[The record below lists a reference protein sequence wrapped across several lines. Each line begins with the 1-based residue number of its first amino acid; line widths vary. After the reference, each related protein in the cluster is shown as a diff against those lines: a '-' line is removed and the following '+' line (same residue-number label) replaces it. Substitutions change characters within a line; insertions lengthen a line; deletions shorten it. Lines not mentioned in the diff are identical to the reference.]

1 MEVTRVRR
9 QARFVALAAVACP
22 VACVLCMNTL
32 APGPSSA
39 RASVSGGKSTNA
51 QKLVLPDDSWVRG
64 LANERQSAPIDGSP
78 FPEVVVSSVPL
89 PEAVIATAPERVDPE
104 PAIRLTGIMRSVAG
118 DVALIGGKM
127 LRAGSDVDGPW
138 RVEAID
144 AAARTVTIRHG
155 TDGRSFVVTLDRE

>member
-1 MEVTRVRR
+1 
-9 QARFVALAAVACP
+9 
-22 VACVLCMNTL
+22 MNTL

-39 RASVSGGKSTNA
+39 RASVAGGKSTDA

-118 DVALIGGKM
+118 DVALIGGKL

>member
-1 MEVTRVRR
+1 M
-9 QARFVALAAVACP
+9 AAVACP

-39 RASVSGGKSTNA
+39 RASVAGGKSTDA

-118 DVALIGGKM
+118 DVALIGGKL